1 MHRHRELSMTRT
13 PRRYWQDMTTG
24 EFAALDGAHAI
35 ALLPVGAI
43 EQHGPHL
50 PVSTDAC
57 INQGV
62 LARALELMPGDLPVT
77 VLPMLPVGKSNEH
90 LGFPGTLTLSAETL
104 IRVWT
109 EVGESVARAD
119 VRKLVLFN
127 SHGGQPQIM
136 DIVARDLR
144 VRLGMLVVAYSW
156 YAGGLP
162 SGLFDQDEIRHGIHA
177 GAIETSMMLHLRPD
191 LVRMDLAAEFRPL
204 MTDLAPDYR
213 HLSPTGAG
221 RLAWMAQDL
230 HPSGACGDATD
241 ADAGRGRALVDHAA
255 QILVELLVEIDRYP
269 LERLR
274 SRRATPGEDPSCT
287 GAHR

>member
-1 MHRHRELSMTRT
+1 MTSL
-13 PRRYWQDMTTG
+13 PRPYWQDMTTEELG
-24 EFAALDGAHAI
+24 RLDTSRVIAI
-35 ALLPVGAI
+35 LPVGAI

-50 PVSTDAC
+50 PVGTDAC
-57 INQGV
+57 IGQGIA
-62 LARALELMPGDLPVT
+62 LRALALLPENLPAT

-90 LGFPGTLTLSAETL
+90 LAFPGTLTLSAETL

-109 EVGESVARAD
+109 EVGECVARAGI
-119 VRKLVLFN
+119 RKLVLFN

-144 VRLGMLVVAYSW
+144 VRHAMLVVAYSW
-156 YAGGLP
+156 YAAGLP
-162 SGLFDQDEIRHGIHA
+162 GLFDEAEMRHGIHA

-191 LVRMDLAAEFRPL
+191 LVRMDLAADFFPL
-204 MTDLAPDYR
+204 MRELAGEFC

-230 HPSGACGDATD
+230 HPSGACGDARA
-241 ADAGRGRALVDHAA
+241 ADAERGRALVEHAA
-255 QILVELLVEIDRYP
+255 QALITLLREVDRYP

-274 SRRATPGEDPSCT
+274 AWPGAAS
-287 GAHR
+287 